1 MTTLILGLLI
11 GAGFVYL
18 NSRDDVKL
26 RWFDWVLLALAMAF
40 FLLAIVNFS
49 ASRAELE
56 PKAGNILLVSFGLPG
71 LILTAIVAVRAWRSR
86 EALAE

>member
-1 MTTLILGLLI
+1 MTTLIFGLLI

-18 NSRDDVKL
+18 YSREDIKL
-26 RWFDWVLLALAMAF
+26 AWYDWILLAVAVVF

-49 ASRAELE
+49 QSRAELE
-56 PKAGNILLVSFGLPG
+56 PKAANILLVSFGLPG
-71 LILTAIVAVRAWRSR
+71 VILTAVVAVRAWRSR

>member
-1 MTTLILGLLI
+1 MTTLIFGLLI

-18 NSRDDVKL
+18 YSREDIKL
-26 RWFDWVLLALAMAF
+26 TWYDWILLAVAVVF

-49 ASRAELE
+49 QSRAELE
-56 PKAGNILLVSFGLPG
+56 PKAANILLVSFGLPG
-71 LILTAIVAVRAWRSR
+71 VILTAVVAVRAWRSR

>member
-18 NSRDDVKL
+18 NHRDDIKL
-26 RWFDWVLLALAMAF
+26 SWIDWILLVVAVVF
-40 FLLAIVNFS
+40 YLLAIVNFS
-49 ASRAELE
+49 GSRAELE
-56 PKAGNILLVSFGLPG
+56 PKAANILLVSFGIPA
-71 LILTAIVAVRAWRSR
+71 LILTAVVAVRAWRSR